1 MVREINIVDRMRDI
15 DFVVLDEDF
24 SRFSSHDGTTI
35 KAKIVVR
42 KILFTITKTPEG
54 FPTGFGIESM
64 DAVTAI
70 VPKKLKRKPS
80 RTKWDPN
87 KDKGQEIPVEEQHVK
102 VQSYMTSNGFK
113 ITVKPVVTKVIRYN
127 KYNDF
132 GEPVYKISIQAIT
145 DIKKIKNPPK
155 NFDLK

>member
-1 MVREINIVDRMRDI
+1 MVRDMNTMDRFRDI

-24 SRFSSHDGTTI
+24 SRFSVHDGTTI

-42 KILFTITKTPEG
+42 KILFSITRTPEG
-54 FPTGFGIESM
+54 LPSNFGIESM

-87 KDKGQEIPVEEQHVK
+87 KDKGQEIPVEEQDTK

-113 ITVKPVVTKVIRYN
+113 ITVKPVVTKVLRYN
-127 KYNDF
+127 KYNSLW
-132 GEPVYKISIQAIT
+132 EPIYKISVQAIT